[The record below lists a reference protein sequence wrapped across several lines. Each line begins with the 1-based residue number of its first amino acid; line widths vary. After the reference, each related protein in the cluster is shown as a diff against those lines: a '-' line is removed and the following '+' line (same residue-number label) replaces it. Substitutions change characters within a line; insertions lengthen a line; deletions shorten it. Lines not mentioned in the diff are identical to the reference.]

1 METTQ
6 KDVNKS
12 IPNSNRDTRLVAI
25 LERIK
30 SSRNMEQLLPQL
42 LQDLK
47 QLFESAE
54 VVLLGLD
61 RTKRSLHS
69 VGLAS
74 MPNYEVD
81 ISVSTLAGYVAA
93 TGKAVNFTDPD
104 FRMELLKKHP
114 KLSPLSSLDGKNKTN
129 TKSIMVIPLPYN
141 GKLIGVM
148 EVFNKTTSNTF
159 DEADFKNARD
169 ISPALGCVLN
179 KQDESGPISTCDLDR
194 VTGLPPK
201 TEIKPI
207 ENLLT
212 SKEILSSQKNFSP
225 EEKLHT
231 LSLALHAAKNTDEIL
246 LELKD
251 FILDLFD
258 ARIITIYAVDSDRN
272 EIYSKIKSGDRI
284 DEIRVP
290 LAIESIAGWVALEQK
305 KVNIT
310 NVHDSEEIKKYHPE
324 LKFDNTWDQI
334 SGYTT
339 VSMLA
344 YPMITEGKLMG
355 VLQLINKCDGSS
367 FTAQDEN
374 FAKVISEVIALAFL
388 NQEKYVQQKPTKFS
402 DLVQNGFISEEE
414 LGHAITKA
422 RKNRVDV
429 ETVLLEDLGLQRK
442 DIGKSMSEFFNLPYY
457 GYSDSIILPKE
468 VLSGLNKSFLA
479 KNYWLPLQHD
489 GTKVVILTNNPS
501 DPDKYQNIKLIFPK
515 KEVEFKIGLKA
526 DIVDFLNSITGEFLT
541 ESQSAP
547 EAMSSLLSTLQTEQ
561 DLAILDNVEELDD
574 GSNFIKETDSAIVR
588 LVNKVL
594 IDAYSRGI
602 SDIHFEPG
610 IGKENVVIRFRKD
623 GECSIYEEIP
633 ATYKQAIISRIK
645 IMAKLD
651 IAERRMPQDGKIKMK
666 YGRMT
671 IEYRVATCPT
681 VGGNE
686 DAVLRILAASKPL
699 PLEVM
704 SLSPRNLELIKE
716 KVKKPYGLILTVGPT
731 GSGKTTMLHSCLGYI
746 NTPNKKIW
754 TAEDPVE
761 ITQKGLRQVQMHNK
775 IGLDF
780 SRAMRAFLRGDPDV
794 IMVGEMRDT
803 ETASIGLEASLT
815 GHLVFSTLHTNSAPE
830 TIVRLLDMGMN
841 PLNFADAMLLVI
853 AQRLVRTLCKDCREE
868 YNPSK
873 DEFDLLVEEYGEA
886 EFKKLDITYDNNLKL
901 KKAVGCNKCIE
912 SGYSGRMALHEL
924 LDGTQTMKRM
934 IMKRE
939 PAEELRLQAMAD
951 GMTTLKQDG
960 IIKIFQGHCDLK
972 QVLSVCS
979 V

>member
-1 METTQ
+1 VT
-6 KDVNKS
+6 
-12 IPNSNRDTRLVAI
+12 I
-25 LERIK
+25 
-30 SSRNMEQLLPQL
+30 
-42 LQDLK
+42 
-47 QLFESAE
+47 
-54 VVLLGLD
+54 LGLD
-61 RTKRSLHS
+61 RAKRSLHS
-69 VGLAS
+69 VGS
-74 MPNYEVD
+74 DSVPTYKVD
-81 ISVSTLAGYVAA
+81 ISVSCLAGYVAA
-93 TGKAVNFTDPD
+93 TGKAVNFTDPNIQK
-104 FRMELLKKHP
+104 ELLKKHP
-114 KLSPLSSLDGKNKTN
+114 KLSPLSTLDGQSKTS

-141 GKLIGVM
+141 GKLVGVM
-148 EVFNKTTSNTF
+148 EIINKAKGNIF
-159 DEADFKNARD
+159 DDTDFKNARD
-169 ISPALGCVLN
+169 ISPALGCVLS
-179 KQDESGPISTCDLDR
+179 KQDEKGPVSNWDLEQA
-194 VTGLPPK
+194 TGMPPK
-201 TEIKPI
+201 TEIKPV
-207 ENLLT
+207 ESMKT
-212 SKEILSSQKNFSP
+212 AKEILSTQKNLSP

-231 LSLALHAAKNTDEIL
+231 LSQALHAAKNADEIL
-246 LELKD
+246 IELKD

-258 ARIITIYAVDSDRN
+258 ARIITIYAVDTDRN

-290 LAIESIAGWVALEQK
+290 MAIQSIAGWVAMEQK
-305 KVNIT
+305 KVNIA
-310 NVHDSEEIKKYHPE
+310 NVHDPEEVKAYDPE

-344 YPMITEGKLMG
+344 YPMVAEGKLMG
-355 VLQLINKCDGSS
+355 VLQLINKCNGNC

-374 FAKVISEVIALAFL
+374 FAKVISEVIALAFQ
-388 NQEKYVQQKPTKFS
+388 NQEKFVQQKPTKFS
-402 DLVQNGFISEEE
+402 HLVQNGFISEVE

-422 RKNRVDV
+422 RKNHVDV

-489 GTKVVILTNNPS
+489 GTKVIVLTNDPS
-501 DPDKYQNIKLIFPK
+501 NPDKYQNIKLIFPK

-526 DIVDFLNSITGEFLT
+526 DIVDFLNSITGEDMSI
-541 ESQSAP
+541 SQNAP
-547 EAMSSLLSTLQTEQ
+547 EAMSSLLNTLQTEQ
-561 DLAILDNVEELDD
+561 ELAILETESVDD
-574 GSNFIKETDSAIVR
+574 GSNIISESDSAIVR

-594 IDAYSRGI
+594 IDAFDRGV
-602 SDIHFEPG
+602 SDVHIEPG
-610 IGKENVVIRFRKD
+610 NGKDNVIIRFRKD
-623 GECSIYEEIP
+623 GECRIYEEIP
-633 ATYKQAIISRIK
+633 AVYKQAIISRIK
-645 IMAKLD
+645 IMSKLD

-666 YGRMT
+666 YGRRT
-671 IEYRVATCPT
+671 IEYRVAICPT

-704 SLSPRNLELIKE
+704 HLSPRNLDLIKE

-780 SRAMRAFLRGDPDV
+780 ARAMRAFLRGDPDV

-841 PLNFADAMLLVI
+841 PLNFADALLLVI
-853 AQRLVRTLCKDCREE
+853 AQRLVRTLCKECCAD
-868 YNPSK
+868 YHPSK
-873 DEFDLLVEEYGEA
+873 DEYDVLVEEYGEEA
-886 EFKKLDITYDNNLKL
+886 FKKLDIKYDKNLKF
-901 KKAVGCNKCIE
+901 KKAVGCNKCVD

-924 LDGTQTMKRM
+924 LDGTQAMKRM

-939 PAEELRLQAMAD
+939 PAEDLRIQAMKD

-960 IIKIFQGHCDLK
+960 IIKIFQGHTDLK

>member
-6 KDVNKS
+6 KNANQS
-12 IPNSNRDTRLVAI
+12 TQNSNSKPKLATI
-25 LERIK
+25 LSRIK
-30 SSRNMEQLLPQL
+30 SAKNMEQLLPQL
-42 LQDLK
+42 AEDLK
-47 QLFESAE
+47 QLLHCEE
-54 VVLLGLD
+54 VTVLGLD
-61 RTKRSLHS
+61 RAKRSLHS
-69 VGLAS
+69 INLNSVS
-74 MPNYEVD
+74 TYKVE
-81 ISVSTLAGYVAA
+81 ISVSCLAGYVAA
-93 TGKAVNFTDPD
+93 TGKAINFTDPSIQ
-104 FRMELLKKHP
+104 EGLLKKHP
-114 KLSPLSSLDGKNKTN
+114 KLSPLSTLDGKSKTS
-129 TKSIMVIPLPYN
+129 TKSIMVIPLPFN
-141 GKLIGVM
+141 GKLVGVM
-148 EVFNKTTSNTF
+148 EIINKAKTNIF

-169 ISPALGCVLN
+169 ISPALGVVLS
-179 KQDESGPISTCDLDR
+179 KQNENGSIQTFDLDNSKR
-194 VTGLPPK
+194 LPPK
-201 TEIKPI
+201 TEIKP
-207 ENLLT
+207 LGSSKT
-212 SKEILSSQKNFSP
+212 AKEILGLQQNLSP

-231 LSLALHAAKNTDEIL
+231 LSQALHAAKNVDEIL
-246 LELKD
+246 IELKD

-258 ARIITIYAVDSDRN
+258 ARIITIYAVDTDRN
-272 EIYSKIKSGDRI
+272 EIYSKIKSGERI

-290 LAIESIAGWVALEQK
+290 IAVQSIAGWVALEQK
-305 KVNIT
+305 KVNIS
-310 NVHDSEEIKKYHPE
+310 NVNDLDEVKAYHSELE
-324 LKFDNTWDQI
+324 FDKTWDQI

-344 YPMITEGKLMG
+344 YPMVAEGKLMG
-355 VLQLINKCDGSS
+355 VLQLINKSGGVT
-367 FTAQDEN
+367 FTSQDEN
-374 FAKVISEVIALAFL
+374 FAKVISEVIALAFQ
-388 NQEKYVQQKPTKFS
+388 NQEKFVLQKPTKFS
-402 DLVQNGFISEEE
+402 HLVQNGFISEVE
-414 LGHAITKA
+414 LSHAITKA
-422 RKNRVDV
+422 RKNQVDI

-489 GTKVVILTNNPS
+489 GTKVIVLTNDPS
-501 DPDKYQNIKLIFPK
+501 NPDKYQNIKLIFPK
-515 KEVEFKIGLKA
+515 KDVEFKIGLKA
-526 DIVDFLNSITGEFLT
+526 DIVDFLNSISGLDLT
-541 ESQSAP
+541 ESKSAP
-547 EAMSSLLSTLQTEQ
+547 EAMSSLLNSLQTEKE
-561 DLAILDNVEELDD
+561 LTLVEGLDDIDD
-574 GSNFIKETDSAIVR
+574 GSSKITETDSAIVR

-594 IDAYSRGI
+594 IDAYHRGI

-610 IGKENVVIRFRKD
+610 IGKENIVIRFRKD
-623 GECSIYEEIP
+623 GECRVYEEIP
-633 ATYKQAIISRIK
+633 AAYKQAIISRIK
-645 IMAKLD
+645 IMSKLD
-651 IAERRMPQDGKIKMK
+651 IAERRMPQDGKIIMK
-666 YGRMT
+666 LGKT
-671 IEYRVATCPT
+671 TVEYRVATCPT

-699 PLEVM
+699 PLESI
-704 SLSPRNLELIKE
+704 SLSPRNLNLIKE

-746 NTPNKKIW
+746 NTPDKKIW

-780 SRAMRAFLRGDPDV
+780 ARAMRAFLRGDPDV

-841 PLNFADAMLLVI
+841 PLNFADAILLVV
-853 AQRLVRTLCKDCREE
+853 AQRLVRTLCKDCRTD

-873 DEFDLLVEEYGEA
+873 EEFDVLAEEYGEEA
-886 EFKKLDITYDNNLKL
+886 FAKLNIIHDENLKL
-901 KKAVGCNKCIE
+901 KKAVGCPKCIE
-912 SGYSGRMALHEL
+912 TGYSGRMALHEL
-924 LDGTQTMKRM
+924 LDGTQIMKRM

-939 PAEELRLQAMAD
+939 PAEDLRIQAMKD

-960 IIKIFQGHCDLK
+960 IIKIFQGHSDLK